1 MIDELQS
8 INIKNEVY
16 SRLVS
21 GYEDKSNELISLMKE
36 HEVFTQEEF
45 NLLAQKYN
53 ELKIMEATIDTETF
67 NKERENVVNEIA
79 ATIEKLKKENNKLN
93 DDIQDIFVKNANNKD
108 FYKELENHYQNNDS
122 KEAINNIILA
132 NQEKQKL
139 ERKIDLIDLQLSNSR
154 KTTLNILS
162 KKKYVPLEKEINRL
176 KNELQSK
183 QNLGETEQV
192 AILKD
197 LLAKKEKELKDIE
210 ISCTKD
216 MDKFIRIKESF
227 EKKLHNNR
235 AELNFK
241 LKAANISIEQNSKN
255 LLLSNKEVRSH
266 LSNVIE
272 NNKKSIE
279 LNNQKLEKLR
289 FIKKTLNKDIKELE
303 VIAYL
308 SLTKGKYGKL
318 QDNIAKNIDKIE
330 QIDIELIKLKENKL
344 FNIFAIRKLEKEKT
358 NLEKETE
365 QISKEFKD
373 LKSSISPEKLT
384 DEISRIKENLT
395 KKEENINE
403 QIQGI
408 LNENR
413 ELNSINNICFDLYQE
428 YKNQESK
435 DIYSKSFD
443 ILGSGNTVT
452 KNTGSWNIK
461 IEDEKEKVIRM

>member
-1 MIDELQS
+1 M
-8 INIKNEVY
+8 
-16 SRLVS
+16 
-21 GYEDKSNELISLMKE
+21 
-36 HEVFTQEEF
+36 
-45 NLLAQKYN
+45 
-53 ELKIMEATIDTETF
+53 
-67 NKERENVVNEIA
+67 
-79 ATIEKLKKENNKLN
+79 
-93 DDIQDIFVKNANNKD
+93 
-108 FYKELENHYQNNDS
+108 
-122 KEAINNIILA
+122 
-132 NQEKQKL
+132 
-139 ERKIDLIDLQLSNSR
+139 
-154 KTTLNILS
+154 
-162 KKKYVPLEKEINRL
+162 
-176 KNELQSK
+176 
-183 QNLGETEQV
+183 
-192 AILKD
+192 
-197 LLAKKEKELKDIE
+197 
-210 ISCTKD
+210 
-216 MDKFIRIKESF
+216 
-227 EKKLHNNR
+227 
-235 AELNFK
+235 
-241 LKAANISIEQNSKN
+241 
-255 LLLSNKEVRSH
+255 LSNKEVRSH